1 MTFTYTSL
9 PWTIDATVIPASVK
23 AQISL
28 RIVPDQ
34 DMDTIVKSLREYLQ
48 KSFDQ
53 LQTPNELTV
62 II

>member
-1 MTFTYTSL
+1 MTVAYTSF
-9 PWTIDATVIPASVK
+9 PRTIDATVIPASVK

-34 DMDTIVKSLREYLQ
+34 NMETIVKSLREHLQ